1 MLELHGRDGF
11 SKRDNGTELYRGG
24 TREYKRS
31 TRPKQ
36 RVEENPGLSLLH

>member
-24 TREYKRS
+24 TRDYKRS
-31 TRPKQ
+31 TRPKK